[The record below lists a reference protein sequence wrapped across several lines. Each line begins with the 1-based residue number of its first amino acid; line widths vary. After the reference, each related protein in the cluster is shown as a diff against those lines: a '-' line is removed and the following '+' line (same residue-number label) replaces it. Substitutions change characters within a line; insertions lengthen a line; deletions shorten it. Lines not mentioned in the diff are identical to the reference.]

1 MERMK
6 IFYSHHC
13 WKYGTKIEE
22 WELSLI
28 ASAFSTVD
36 DLTIINP
43 RISLPQD
50 APESVIMETAF
61 ETINTCD
68 VLIFSTVSGMIGHGV
83 FDEVLFAL
91 NHGIDVYEIVGNEL
105 RAVDN
110 VFEFMNNIEKFI
122 FDGDNRKYAIMSSS
136 EVE

>member
-1 MERMK
+1 M
-6 IFYSHHC
+6 
-13 WKYGTKIEE
+13 
-22 WELSLI
+22 I

-43 RISLPQD
+43 HISLPQD

-122 FDGDNRKYAIMSSS
+122 FDGDNRKYAILSSS